1 VLGGSPNL
9 SAMSALDQLLAD
21 LEAEYEDARGLVDA
35 LPDDASEWDLPTP
48 AEGWA
53 VRDQVSHLAFFDDL
67 GRMAMVEP
75 EVFAVKAEGIIESGR
90 DPMQEHLVVGRSMG
104 GDALLEWWG
113 RAHRAMADAFAGADP
128 SARVPWFGPPMGVM
142 SFVSARLMETW
153 AHGQDLADAFGRV
166 RVASDRL
173 RHVAH
178 LGVRARPFSYA
189 VRGLAVPEGRIDV
202 VLAAPSGAEWAWEVG
217 EGVDGVASVSAGSVS
232 GPALDF
238 CLVVTQRRNLA
249 DTDLVIMG
257 DAATEWME
265 IAQAFA
271 GPPGSGRA
279 PLARG

>member
-1 VLGGSPNL
+1 
-9 SAMSALDQLLAD
+9 MTTLDELLVD
-21 LEAEYEDARGLVDA
+21 LEAEYEDARGVVDA
-35 LPDDASEWDLPTP
+35 LPDEAGEWDLPTP

-53 VRDQVSHLAFFDDL
+53 VRDQVSHLAYFDDL

-75 EVFAVKAEGIIESGR
+75 ERFAAKAEGIIESGG
-90 DPMQEHLVVGRSMG
+90 DPMAEHLAAGRSGG
-104 GDALLEWWG
+104 GDRLLEWWSE
-113 RAHRAMADAFAGADP
+113 AHRGMTEAFAGADP

-142 SFVSARLMETW
+142 SFISARLMETW

-189 VRGLAVPEGRIDV
+189 VRGLAVPDGRIDV
-202 VLAAPSGAEWAWEVG
+202 VLTAPSGGQWRWEVG
-217 EGVDGVASVSAGSVS
+217 SDGDGAGTVRAVGTVS

-238 CLVVTQRRNLA
+238 CLVVTQRRNLT
-249 DTDLVIMG
+249 DTDLVIGG
-257 DAATEWME
+257 DTAREWME

-271 GPPGSGRA
+271 GPPGPGRA
-279 PLARG
+279 PLGRG

>member
-1 VLGGSPNL
+1 
-9 SAMSALDQLLAD
+9 MSALDDLLVD

-90 DPMQEHLVVGRSMG
+90 DPMQEHLVAGRSMR

-113 RAHRAMADAFAGADP
+113 GAHRAMAEAFAGADP
-128 SARVPWFGPPMGVM
+128 SARVPWFGPPMGAM

-189 VRGLAVPEGRIDV
+189 VRGLAVPDGRIDV
-202 VLAAPSGAEWAWEVG
+202 TLTAPSGAEWTWEAG
-217 EGVDGVASVSAGSVS
+217 DGGGHGGADAGGSVS

-249 DTDLVIMG
+249 DTDLVIRG
-257 DAATEWME
+257 TGATEWME

-279 PLARG
+279 PLALG

>member
-1 VLGGSPNL
+1 
-9 SAMSALDQLLAD
+9 MSALDELLVD

-53 VRDQVSHLAFFDDL
+53 VRDQVSHLAYFDDL

-90 DPMQEHLVVGRSMG
+90 DPMQEHLVAGRSMG

-113 RAHRAMADAFAGADP
+113 GAHRAMADAFVGIDP
-128 SARVPWFGPPMGVM
+128 AARVPWFGPPMGAM

-153 AHGQDLADAFGRV
+153 AHGQDLADAFGRE
-166 RVASDRL
+166 RVQSDRL

-178 LGVRARPFSYA
+178 LGVRARPFSYV

-202 VLAAPSGAEWAWEVG
+202 VLTAPSGAEWTWEVG
-217 EGVDGVASVSAGSVS
+217 DDGGGGDRPASSVS

-249 DTDLVIMG
+249 DTHLVMRG
-257 DAATEWME
+257 DVAREWME

-279 PLARG
+279 PLSRG

>member
-1 VLGGSPNL
+1 
-9 SAMSALDQLLAD
+9 MSALDELLVD

-90 DPMQEHLVVGRSMG
+90 DPMQEHLVAGRSMG
-104 GDALLEWWG
+104 GDALLEWWSG
-113 RAHRAMADAFAGADP
+113 AHRAMADAFAGADS
-128 SARVPWFGPPMGVM
+128 SARVPWFGPPMGAM

-166 RVASDRL
+166 RVPSDRL

-189 VRGLAVPEGRIDV
+189 VRGLAVPDGRIDV
-202 VLAAPSGAEWAWEVG
+202 VLGAPSGAEWTWEVG
-217 EGVDGVASVSAGSVS
+217 DGDDGVGSVS

-238 CLVVTQRRNLA
+238 CIVVTQRRNLA
-249 DTDLVIMG
+249 DTDLVIRG
-257 DAATEWME
+257 DGATEWME

-279 PLARG
+279 PLALG